1 MPLKLPLRRH
11 VVSGRK
17 SAVDG
22 VLSRINRVVLYLAVV
37 ALVKVKHRMII
48 RLRNRARF
56 IDALL
61 YS

>member
-22 VLSRINRVVLYLAVV
+22 VLRRINRVIYLAV
-37 ALVKVKHRMII
+37 ALVKVKHRMNI
-48 RLRNRARF
+48 RL
-56 IDALL
+56 
-61 YS
+61 